1 MQIRSSEP
9 VLLSGLWAC
18 AVENGTGFYL
28 ELREGQQF
36 A

>member
-1 MQIRSSEP
+1 MQIRNSEP
-9 VLLSGLWAC
+9 VLSGLWAC